1 MTGSGNHGPT
11 FSEQQQRNPGS
22 TVGRGEPSSSGMM
35 GAVKEKAQNLA
46 SSASEMA
53 GQVKDTAREWASS
66 VAGGARQAWESTRE
80 GTREFAHRV
89 GDRAEEAWEGTGN
102 LIRRHPV
109 ASLLVALGFG
119 FVLGQALALGTR
131 RRW

>member
-22 TVGRGEPSSSGMM
+22 TGGRGEPSSGMM

-46 SSASEMA
+46 SGASEMA

-80 GTREFAHRV
+80 GAREFAHRA
-89 GDRAEEAWEGTGN
+89 GERAGEAWEGTGN
-102 LIRRHPV
+102 LIRRYPV
-109 ASLLVALGFG
+109 ASLMVALGFG
-119 FVLGQALALGTR
+119 FVLGQALAIGTR